1 MLVFSRD
8 LIQLNML
15 YEQSKRNVKLGVL
28 PVPLEQAK
36 ELAAIQLQIT
46 LGDHRDDKHSPGSRE

>member
-1 MLVFSRD
+1 MLVFARD

-36 ELAAIQLQIT
+36 ELARPRARVVLQDEGPGGIQQT
-46 LGDHRDDKHSPGSRE
+46 AFP